1 MFARSSG
8 EGPNAS
14 LFRTWTACFFVPQLL
29 AGIATTA
36 RGGTDWLPV
45 DGIRGF
51 EAQSKH
57 TSSEV
62 ITCRCV
68 ARVVLDAN
76 RGEKYRQVT
85 GLRDPLLCLTP
96 SISLVSYSV

>member
-36 RGGTDWLPV
+36 RGGTDGLPV
-45 DGIRGF
+45 VRIRGF
-51 EAQSKH
+51 EAQPKQ
-57 TSSEV
+57 TARAV
-62 ITCRCV
+62 ITSRCV
-68 ARVVLDAN
+68 ARVVLDAIGGVN
-76 RGEKYRQVT
+76 TRQST
-85 GLRDPLLCLTP
+85 GLRALRC
-96 SISLVSYSV
+96 